1 MMNPST
7 VLLAVDTSSDA
18 CSVALSVGEHVFER
32 HEVAPRA
39 HTRLVLPMVRSL
51 LEEAGM
57 ELADIDAFVMGRG
70 PGAFTGVR
78 IAVGVVQG
86 LAFSVA
92 RPVVP
97 VSSLAMMAQG
107 VIEADADVSHVAV
120 AFDARMGEVY
130 WGTYVRGDD
139 DTAVVKGDEAVLA
152 PDAVAL
158 PEAGPWL
165 GAGSGFAVYPEA
177 LTQRLGFARTL
188 PDLMPRAVHALALG
202 RRAWLNDEA
211 VEAADA
217 QPVYL
222 RDRVVRG

>member
-1 MMNPST
+1 MNTSV

-18 CSVALSVGEHVFER
+18 CSVALGFGDQLFER

-39 HTRLVLPMVRSL
+39 HTRLVLPMVQAL
-51 LEEAGM
+51 LGEAGM
-57 ELADIDAFVMGRG
+57 GLADIDAFVMGRG

-97 VSSLAMMAQG
+97 VSSLAIVAQG
-107 VIEADADVSHVAV
+107 VLEADASHVAV

-130 WGTYVRGDD
+130 WGTYVRGADGV
-139 DTAVVKGDEAVLA
+139 AMPKGDEAVLA
-152 PDAVAL
+152 PEVVTL
-158 PEAGPWL
+158 PEAGPWV
-165 GAGSGFAVYPEA
+165 GAGSGFAAYPEA
-177 LTQRLGFARTL
+177 LTQRLGLEQTL
-188 PDLMPRAVHALALG
+188 PDRMPRAVHALALG
-202 RRAWLNDEA
+202 RRAWRHGEA
-211 VEAADA
+211 VEAAQA

-222 RDRVVRG
+222 RDRVVRS